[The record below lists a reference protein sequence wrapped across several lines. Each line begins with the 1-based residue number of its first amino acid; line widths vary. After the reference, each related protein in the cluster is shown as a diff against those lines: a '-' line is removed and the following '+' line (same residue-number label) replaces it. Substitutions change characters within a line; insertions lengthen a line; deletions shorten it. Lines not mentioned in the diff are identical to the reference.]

1 MNNNVLLVVVVF
13 LLALFSKQISS
24 NNDIEHQV
32 KSYTEIFHLFLK
44 IFFSILI
51 YSKGL
56 YVR

>member
-1 MNNNVLLVVVVF
+1 MNNNVFLIGVVF

-24 NNDIEHQV
+24 KKDSEHQV
-32 KSYTEIFHLFLK
+32 KFYTEMCYLFLK
-44 IFFSILI
+44 KIILI